1 MNSLF
6 SHVLWTTTQPV
17 ATMIEKKS
25 HLVSLHPLFFD
36 FSLFSFR
43 WVRVLSYV
51 CQRQPARTLQNQSRT
66 NAHFNELLN
75 SKPISDF
82 GETLSRK
89 DGGQKGILKQAESTK
104 PQTLAETGVILR

>member
-1 MNSLF
+1 M
-6 SHVLWTTTQPV
+6 
-17 ATMIEKKS
+17 
-25 HLVSLHPLFFD
+25 
-36 FSLFSFR
+36 
-43 WVRVLSYV
+43 LSYV
-51 CQRQPARTLQNQSRT
+51 CQRQPAQNSAKPVKNQRPLQR
-66 NAHFNELLN
+66 LLN